1 MLGSPTFTDPEA
13 LFHSAVNLA
22 RIGRHDRATEVF
34 ARTVDR
40 GYAGLPALD
49 RLRRLDPLRTRAD
62 FRAVAERADEQRR
75 AAEDAFVLS
84 GGERVLGV
92 AAG

>member
-1 MLGSPTFTDPEA
+1 MGRTAEA
-13 LFHSAVNLA
+13 IRSFADDES
-22 RIGRHDRATEVF
+22 RAQGTAE
-34 ARTVDR
+34 
-40 GYAGLPALD
+40 G
-49 RLRRLDPLRTRAD
+49 AD